1 MKILP
6 AALLLALLAGS
17 AAAQTGSV
25 VFQAKAAGP
34 WVGPLAEPP
43 PCNDGVP
50 FLFLATDLGV
60 GEDEEG
66 LYICADGAMVAVG
79 GSGATALGDLTDVT
93 TADAGAGDALVSDGA
108 GSWSPGTPSIEGAA
122 GTAATGQPLTIGEV
136 IYAEIDTDCQI
147 TGEPGGTANL
157 NCSDGQGY
165 ASITD
170 EGAFPG
176 LEPRSQI
183 NCVGSAVT
191 CSDDPGMSRTT
202 LAVSD
207 HTVDTGP
214 SPDCSGTSTYQ
225 DGEGGCDT
233 VGGDLSGGLDAL
245 SLAANS
251 VGLDE
256 LAPCAGPDEIV
267 EYGASGVPSCIA
279 TPSGGGG
286 IGGSTGAVDNAL
298 LLADGAGGAL
308 LKSAGAD
315 LVFSDTANRLMCT
328 GDVSNPP
335 RIQLNRS
342 SAGAGLK
349 KWEIYNEG
357 GSSAAL
363 LVFGLLNDAE
373 TAWTRQNM
381 LRLRVDGTGDYLDLG
396 SNSTGPTRL
405 RRGCQNTAP
414 TTCAIG
420 DDYSDCSGALCF
432 CSVTNTWEQ
441 VNAVGSCV

>member
-1 MKILP
+1 VRI
-6 AALLLALLAGS
+6 AAAVALLLLVSGS
-17 AAAQTGSV
+17 ASGQLGGRHPPRRTI
-25 VFQAKAAGP
+25 AGGFGACEASGGI
-34 WVGPLAEPP
+34 GPRLQ
-43 PCNDGVP
+43 V
-50 FLFLATDLGV
+50 ATDGLTATDCTAGEGV
-60 GEDEEG
+60 TAALCWCDGSAWVPLLSAGGDVSSVFTRTGAVVAEAGDYDAA
-66 LYICADGAMVAVG
+66 LINYTPADG
-79 GSGATALGDLTDVT
+79 TDWTDPDPT
-93 TADAGAGDALVSDGA
+93 TVEQAGDDLAARVTDDEAALSSHA
-108 GSWSPGTPSIEGAA
+108 GNTDAHHARDHAA
-122 GTAATGQPLTIGEV
+122 AHAL
-136 IYAEIDTDCQI
+136 
-147 TGEPGGTANL
+147 
-157 NCSDGQGY
+157 
-165 ASITD
+165 
-170 EGAFPG
+170 
-176 LEPRSQI
+176 
-183 NCVGSAVT
+183 
-191 CSDDPGMSRTT
+191 
-202 LAVSD
+202 
-207 HTVDTGP
+207 
-214 SPDCSGTSTYQ
+214 
-225 DGEGGCDT
+225 
-233 VGGDLSGGLDAL
+233 GGLDAL
-245 SLAANS
+245 TVTTLAS
-251 VGLDE
+251 
-256 LAPCAGPDEIV
+256 PCTDAQVLGGTAAGTGV
-267 EYGASGVPSCIA
+267 ECQAA
-279 TPSGGGG
+279 GGGV
-286 IGGSTGAVDNAL
+286 GGSTGATDNAL
-298 LLADGAGGAL
+298 LLADGTGGAL